1 MFSSGPSPDKL
12 NQAQV
17 TIYSQETCNSR
28 QVLDGTVFQ
37 SMFCAGKLRGG
48 VDTCQASQIHA
59 YMQHGQ
65 KQARVPVCWAVI
77 GCPCSRYRVT
87 AEAPWW
93 STEEMCGGWRGTR
106 AGGLDAH
113 WRTNQESTA
122 TSATLSTGSTSKYS
136 RCGAEISSSSTNVL
150 NTPRK
155 LVAQDIRHAVKN
167 KRTLGKVP
175 RIISSVCLRPSNVAT
190 GKSFWERLE
199 QVTQATAFKHV
210 FKGMVCKSKSLAC
223 SLLLL
228 AISHHHVCMASVTGN
243 FAWKHV
249 WDLGMMAKCPV
260 FKSCPGETA
269 VFI

>member
-136 RCGAEISSSSTNVL
+136 RYGDEISSSSTNVL

-155 LVAQDIRHAVKN
+155 LVAQDIRHAGKIKGLLVKYQESY
-167 KRTLGKVP
+167 RQFACGHQTWP
-175 RIISSVCLRPSNVAT
+175 
-190 GKSFWERLE
+190 
-199 QVTQATAFKHV
+199 QANHF
-210 FKGMVCKSKSLAC
+210 GS
-223 SLLLL
+223 
-228 AISHHHVCMASVTGN
+228 
-243 FAWKHV
+243 
-249 WDLGMMAKCPV
+249 D
-260 FKSCPGETA
+260 
-269 VFI
+269 